1 MASPVQPYNISYTV
15 NGVTGIVTVRGQ
27 TGANNFVRTTFHDG
41 TIAEGYA
48 DANGN
53 FAISAQQ
60 DVVGNGL
67 FRTVASSD
75 GITTRSVSTNYTDVV
90 IDVPVAIAEVD
101 TDAQTGQ
108 VTVQGHAAPNAQLRV
123 TFPDGQQIN
132 VIADIHGNYVAISD
146 RDVAGDGQITIESY
160 NPLYGMTTHA
170 ESDYI
175 DTVDASFVS
184 TPVLQAYTVD
194 IEGET
199 ITVKGVADANT
210 TITVYDEAGQP
221 IAKGVADINGQ
232 FGIDISAQYNDG
244 STLVVKSSNASGR
257 ESDSVVFTTNPV
269 FAADNQ
275 ASVTVDNIQSLTATV
290 SNQSKT
296 FVKLISS
303 PLLKFLGMG
312 SIKGDFDFSVK
323 QNHTQ
328 DLVATIQSLSVV
340 ALLDKTAIV
349 LYKQQANGSWKPVAN
364 NKDLGLLDIIFFGEQ
379 ATIKIKNLDAGNYK
393 LGFESQPFAGVLNA
407 LTVNVSH
414 IDHDL
419 NQLPETNT
427 TVQSI
432 KGNVLTDASADGQI
446 DRLGDNED
454 ITLSVLKDGKY
465 VDVVGSNVQVQGKY
479 GVLTI
484 AADGSYSY
492 QAAKQLSTNAQVEE
506 FSYKITHANGDS
518 SIATLAVDFNYN
530 WKGTVADDLFVST
543 AANDTITSGEGSDT
557 LIYKVLDNTSNN
569 GGNGHD
575 TWTDF
580 TVAKLSGD
588 KIDVSD
594 LLVGYNGN
602 TATLS
607 QYVSLSKEIGA
618 NGKID
623 TVVSIDRDGLAGK
636 YQAEQLLT
644 LHDVNTDLLT
654 LINNGQII
662 A

>member
-1 MASPVQPYNISYTV
+1 MAKPVQPYNISYTV
-15 NGVTGIVTVRGQ
+15 DGVTGIVTITGKA
-27 TGANNFVRTTFHDG
+27 GANNLVRSTFHDG
-41 TIAEGYA
+41 TIVEGYA

-53 FAISAQQ
+53 FAISSQQ

-90 IDVPVAIAEVD
+90 IDVPVAIAEID

-146 RDVAGDGQITIESY
+146 SDVAGDGQITIESY

-170 ESDYI
+170 ESDYV

-184 TPVLQAYTVD
+184 TPVLQAYTV
-194 IEGET
+194 EGDT
-199 ITVKGVADANT
+199 LTVKGVADANT

-221 IAKGVADINGQ
+221 VATGMTDINGQ
-232 FGIDISAQYNDG
+232 FDIDISAQYNDG
-244 STLVVKSSNASGR
+244 STLAVKASNASGR
-257 ESDSVVFTTNPV
+257 ESDSAVFTTNPV

-328 DLVATIQSLSVV
+328 DLVATVKSLSVV

-379 ATIKIKNLDAGNYK
+379 ATIKVKNLDAGNYK

-414 IDHDL
+414 IDYDL
-419 NQLPETNT
+419 NQLPKTNT
-427 TVQSI
+427 TAQSI
-432 KGNVLTDASADGQI
+432 KGNVLTDASVDGQI

-454 ITLSVLKDGKY
+454 ITLSILKDGKY
-465 VDVVGSNVQVQGKY
+465 IEVVGSDVQVQGKY

-530 WKGTVADDLFVST
+530 WKGTAADDLFVST
-543 AANDTITSGEGSDT
+543 AANDTITSGKGSDT